1 MVMKTYDETS
11 KREVRE
17 YIKVYKGASSA
28 DLQKIKWIMVGMK
41 IAGEVKDDDK
51 EKGANNGCSV

>member
-1 MVMKTYDETS
+1 MIMETYDETS

-41 IAGEVKDDDK
+41 IAGEEKEVK
-51 EKGANNGCSV
+51 EKAQ